1 MTINPQERLREIA
14 SIPEGEIDTK
24 DIPELDA
31 NFWENAT
38 LRSKGKPIDELTP
51 QEKEKFMEY
60 RDHIVA
66 RSLGLD

>member
-1 MTINPQERLREIA
+1 MTINPQERLREIE

-31 NFWENAT
+31 NFWENAM
-38 LRSKGKPIDELTP
+38 LRLKGKPIDELTP
-51 QEKEKFMEY
+51 QEKEEFMEY
-60 RDHIVA
+60 RDRIVA